1 LLSGSWQPLANVT
14 PLPAVSIVTLAGIA
28 GLGLFGGLTCIYA
41 GSELNNVCKR

>member
-1 LLSGSWQPLANVT
+1 MATIGKCYTT
-14 PLPAVSIVTLAGIA
+14 PCCVDFVTLAGIA